1 MFLYSRSTAT
11 VAKKCGK
18 AIFYCNHRYYV
29 ESHARDGKPPIILLA
44 GIIGGLFLYSRST
57 ATVAKK
63 CGKAI
68 FYCNHRYY
76 VESHARDGKPP
87 IILLA
92 GIIGGLFLYSR
103 STATVA
109 RKCGKAIISCNT
121 SLLYG
126 IASLLYGIASLR
138 IFATHRCELLYIF
151 INVCYNPFMCLHIK
165 E

>member
-11 VAKKCGK
+11 VARKCGK
-18 AIFYCNHRYYV
+18 AIFYCNHRYYM
-29 ESHARDGKPPIILLA
+29 ESHARDGKP
-44 GIIGGLFLYSRST
+44 S
-57 ATVAKK
+57 
-63 CGKAI
+63 
-68 FYCNHRYY
+68 
-76 VESHARDGKPP
+76 

-109 RKCGKAIISCNT
+109 RKCGKAIFYCNHRYYME
-121 SLLYG
+121 SHARDGKPPIILLAG
-126 IASLLYGIASLR
+126 IIGGVVFIFEEHRDCCKKMWQSHILLQPSLLYGIASLR